1 MTGTTFDEED
11 EERITVRRSHIWEDT
26 LRALRRNLDLRKA
39 IKVTFLGEPAIDD
52 GGPCREYLRLLMKA
66 VSQHSLL
73 TGPPLRKVMVH
84 NTLALQKQ
92 YYRYLGEAIVLS
104 VTQGGPGPLCFAQS
118 IVDYLQGGIE
128 RVTPRIEDIPNDNIQ
143 ELLRRVPS
151 IHACATLLYMIL
163 FACFVLH
170 IYTYIYI
177 YIYAILY
184 FHFVH
189 IYKFQMDIY
198 RIMHM
203 LCIYTYNPIIQILQI
218 NVTVEYFR
226 SIYIDMFFLSIG

>member
-1 MTGTTFDEED
+1 MHMTGTTFDEED

-26 LRALRRNLDLRKA
+26 LRALRRNLDLRKV

-52 GGPCREYLRLLMKA
+52 GGPRREYLRLLMKT
-66 VSQHSLL
+66 VSQHPLL

-104 VTQGGPGPLCFAQS
+104 VTQGGPGPMCFAQS
-118 IVDYLQGGIE
+118 VVDYLQGGIE

-151 IHACATLLYMIL
+151 MHACTTLLHIIL

-170 IYTYIYI
+170 IYYICNI
-177 YIYAILY
+177 A
-184 FHFVH
+184 FPFFP
-189 IYKFQMDIY
+189 YKFQMDIY
-198 RIMHM
+198 RIMHT
-203 LCIYTYNPIIQILQI
+203 LCIYTNNPIIQILQI

-226 SIYIDMFFLSIG
+226 SLSI

>member
-1 MTGTTFDEED
+1 MSTSITASVRMSIRVNVGDILKEHCQLHMTGTTFDEED

-39 IKVTFLGEPAIDD
+39 IKVTFLGEPAID
-52 GGPCREYLRLLMKA
+52 GGPRREYLRLLMKT

-73 TGPPLRKVMVH
+73 TGPPLHKVMVH

-92 YYRYLGEAIVLS
+92 YYCYLGEAIVLS

-143 ELLRRVPS
+143 ELLRRAPS

-170 IYTYIYI
+170 IY
-177 YIYAILY
+177 
-184 FHFVH
+184 V
-189 IYKFQMDIY
+189 
-198 RIMHM
+198 
-203 LCIYTYNPIIQILQI
+203 
-218 NVTVEYFR
+218 
-226 SIYIDMFFLSIG
+226 